1 MASLRK
7 PTTPTTPNPKS
18 QRSAAEQPQE
28 SAAAAANNDR
38 TEIREFTDLQ
48 PYLINFLYSSEN
60 KKLNQLFEAVE
71 KNIQCKREQFV
82 YGVGGLLG
90 LYLMFGSLP
99 ALVCNL
105 IGFGYPAYASVK
117 AVRTSTKDDD
127 TRWLIYWTVF
137 AFFTLIDAVRTSTK
151 DDDTRWLIYWTVFAF
166 FTLID
171 VFAEGIM
178 GVLPVYWLL
187 KALFLIY
194 LYLPATNGAI
204 KLYKS
209 IVDPTITKIDVLL
222 EKYNT
227 E

>member
-1 MASLRK
+1 MSSLRK
-7 PTTPTTPNPKS
+7 PPAAQKS
-18 QRSAAEQPQE
+18 QRSAITQPTQ
-28 SAAAAANNDR
+28 AVANDER
-38 TEIREFTDLQ
+38 TEIREIADVQPALQ
-48 PYLINFLYSSEN
+48 KFLYDKEN
-60 KKLNQLFEAVE
+60 TKLNQFLEAVE
-71 KNIQCKREQFV
+71 KNVQCKREQFV
-82 YGVGGLLG
+82 YGVFALVGF
-90 LYLMFGSLP
+90 YLMFGSLP

-117 AVRTSTKDDD
+117 AVRTAS
-127 TRWLIYWTVF
+127 
-137 AFFTLIDAVRTSTK
+137 K

-171 VFAEGIM
+171 VFAETLM
-178 GVLPVYWLL
+178 GFLPVYWLL

-209 IVDPTITKIDVLL
+209 VVDPAITKLDAVL
-222 EKYNT
+222 EKYNK